1 MYSKFPHAS
10 LQQPAVGTREKKHRQ
25 NCLLLIIIKS
35 IENGNDEFIIDL

>member
-1 MYSKFPHAS
+1 MYSKFPHAR

-25 NCLLLIIIKS
+25 NCLLLIINKF